1 MAIANIYTQDENG
14 LLPHDLQT
22 GQVYSARS
30 GGYGIIV
37 IEDTM
42 APVIGKPIGTFKDG
56 DLVVLIDP
64 INRYEVAP
72 SHLDPLAATTRYHTE
87 LLLRPVV
94 LPVVG
99 LQILVSTPS

>member
-1 MAIANIYTQDENG
+1 MAIANIYTQDDNG
-14 LLPHDLQT
+14 LLTHELQT

-42 APVIGKPIGTFKDG
+42 SPVIGRPIGTFKDG
-56 DLVVLIDP
+56 DLVVLLAP
-64 INRYEVAP
+64 VNRYEVAP
-72 SHLDPLAATTRYHTE
+72 SHLAPLAPTTQYHTE
-87 LLLRPVV
+87 LLLRPVD

-99 LQILVSTPS
+99 VQIIVSTPG